1 MRLNPWTNV
10 PSYLPLFILFFAAVV
25 LGKNIEGSR
34 LPMVFMITALIIL
47 QSASV
52 LILTSVFL
60 CVQNYRD
67 PPKDAQKNIYFPAYD
82 FLYSLMLQLT
92 NLQTYVS
99 LIWLYSWWQAFQ
111 NSKLKDDLQTCI
123 DQSN

>member
-1 MRLNPWTNV
+1 MRIHPWTNV

-34 LPMVFMITALIIL
+34 LPMVYLIAALIIV
-47 QSASV
+47 QTASV

-60 CVQNYRD
+60 CVEDYRS
-67 PPKDAQKNIYFPAYD
+67 PPSGTQKNIYFPAYD
-82 FLYSLMLQLT
+82 FTYSLILQLA

-99 LIWLYSWWQAFQ
+99 LIWLYSWWQAF
-111 NSKLKDDLQTCI
+111 
-123 DQSN
+123 

>member
-1 MRLNPWTNV
+1 
-10 PSYLPLFILFFAAVV
+10 
-25 LGKNIEGSR
+25 
-34 LPMVFMITALIIL
+34 MVFMITALIIV
-47 QSASV
+47 QSTSV

-60 CVQNYRD
+60 CVEDYRD

-123 DQSN
+123 ELSNQADDDEPDFVDKLIDPDISDVLKKL